1 MSSTY
6 PYPFSALVGQED
18 LKLAL
23 LLNAVSPEVGGVL
36 VRGEKGTAKSTA
48 VRALARLLPPIRV
61 VVGCPY
67 SCDPETPNPE
77 CPAGPH
83 PPGAPAE
90 ERPVRLVE
98 LPVGASTDR
107 LAGTLDIEKALAEGR
122 KAFEPGLLAAAHR
135 GILYVDEVNLL
146 SDHLVDLLL
155 DVAAMGVNHVERE
168 GVSVRHPSRFILVGT
183 MNPEEGELRPQLLDR
198 FGTTVEVAGSPDPTE
213 RVEVVRRRLHHEADP
228 RDFAKKWST
237 ADAEL
242 ARLVAQARERLGET
256 RVPEEVLY
264 KVAALCAELGVDG
277 LRGDIVT
284 AKTARA
290 LAAWEGREEVA
301 TEDVRRAALLALSH
315 RRRRGPFEQPGIDPE
330 EIERSLTDNPDPEP
344 PDGPKG
350 ETPPP
355 ESGEGSGASLSPPGR
370 TQTSEA
376 RPGAGERNHAA
387 AEPFKPVRLEVPKK
401 GRGGP
406 LGRRSRA
413 VGGPLG
419 QPVGAR
425 EVGGGVKDVALA
437 ATLRAAAPHQK
448 ERGRSGSGIL
458 VLRGDLREKVREG
471 REGNLILFVVD
482 ASGSMAA
489 RRRMSAV
496 KGAILSLLA
505 DAYQRR
511 DKVGL
516 VSFRGEG
523 AQLLLPPTSS
533 VELAAPRLEEL
544 PTGGRTPLA
553 AGLEKA
559 AEVLKRAELQDA
571 ERRSLLVLLTDGRA
585 TAGPDPCRA
594 AAGLRALGVAS
605 VVVDTEEGY
614 VRLGMAGEVA
624 GALDG
629 RCLRLEDLRADSL
642 VELVERRRV
651 A

>member
-1 MSSTY
+1 VSST
-6 PYPFSALVGQED
+6 YPFSALVGQED

-48 VRALARLLPPIRV
+48 VRALARLLPPITV
-61 VVGCPY
+61 VAGCPY
-67 SCDPETPNPE
+67 SCDPEAPNPE

-83 PPGAPAE
+83 PPDAPAE
-90 ERPVRLVE
+90 ERSVRLVE

-168 GVSVRHPSRFILVGT
+168 GVSVRHLSRFILVGT

-198 FGTTVEVAGSPDPTE
+198 FGTTVEVAGTPDPTE

-228 RDFAKKWST
+228 QAFAKKWAA
-237 ADAEL
+237 ADGEL
-242 ARLVAQARERLGET
+242 ARLVGQARGRVGET
-256 RVPEEVLY
+256 RIPEEALY
-264 KVAALCAELGVDG
+264 KIAALCAELGVDG

-290 LAAWEGREEVA
+290 LAAWNGRKEVA
-301 TEDVRRAALLALSH
+301 TKDVRRAALLALAH
-315 RRRRGPFEQPGIDPE
+315 RRRRGPFEQSGIDPE

-344 PDGPKG
+344 PDGPNG
-350 ETPPP
+350 GIPPP
-355 ESGEGSGASLSPPGR
+355 ESGDGSRASLSPPEG
-370 TQTSEA
+370 QTSEA

-387 AEPFKPVRLEVPKK
+387 AEPFEPVRLEVPEK
-401 GRGGP
+401 GLGGP

-425 EVGGGVKDVALA
+425 EVGGAVKDVALA

-448 ERGRSGSGIL
+448 KRGRSGLGIL

-505 DAYQRR
+505 DAYRRR

-571 ERRSLLVLLTDGRA
+571 ERRSLLVLVTDGRA
-585 TAGPDPCRA
+585 TTGPDPCRA

-624 GALDG
+624 DALG
-629 RCLRLEDLRADSL
+629 SRWLRLEDLRADSL